1 MPPAPP
7 LVTIDKDNA
16 ADSGGS
22 VGMLYHGGA
31 KAHPVM
37 RLAETRVVG
46 SLNQLI
52 DRGTVAVC
60 AVRVSPFVEAEA
72 KGVDLTVTP
81 DFDA

>member
-1 MPPAPP
+1 
-7 LVTIDKDNA
+7 
-16 ADSGGS
+16 
-22 VGMLYHGGA
+22 MLYHGGA

-60 AVRVSPFVEAEA
+60 AVEVSPFVEAEA
-72 KGVDLTVTP
+72 KGLDLTVTP
-81 DFDA
+81 EFDALSVWPEPEDISGLHFDV